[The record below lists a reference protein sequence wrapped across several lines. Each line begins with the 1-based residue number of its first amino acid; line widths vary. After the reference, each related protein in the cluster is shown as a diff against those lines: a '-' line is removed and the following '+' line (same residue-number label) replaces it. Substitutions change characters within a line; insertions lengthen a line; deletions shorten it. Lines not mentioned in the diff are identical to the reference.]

1 MSYSPEKKVGLIKC
15 LTKNISPE
23 DFGEFG
29 WMGNR
34 VVKDIVLTFF
44 ILGEIGTYRRFFKIP
59 SWTSEY
65 ELKAMIEKLKANGM
79 LVETADGIKLSHAP
93 AWLSVESGSA
103 LRMRRMKG
111 VDFDDKNVFLNVAGK
126 DDRIVS
132 NSSATAG
139 FSFIKEKV
147 SQPEGRGPEASA
159 ALKTTENNDA
169 ADKARPSDAAR
180 PEAFRKYAFLG
191 DKAVRKIAIAE
202 HVIRAIESGLD
213 ISTPDWASDIEL
225 EYIISEMV
233 NAGTIIPV
241 GARYKL
247 AEEN

>member
-1 MSYSPEKKVGLIKC
+1 MSNSPEKKVGLIKC
-15 LTKNISPE
+15 LTKDASPE
-23 DFGEFG
+23 TFEEFE
-29 WMGNR
+29 WMGDGI
-34 VVKDIVLTFF
+34 VKDIVLTFF

-65 ELKAMIEKLKANGM
+65 ELKAMIEKLKANGV

-93 AWLSVESGSA
+93 AWLSAESGSA

-111 VDFDDKNVFLNVAGK
+111 VDFDDKNVFLNVVGK

-139 FSFIKEKV
+139 FAFIKEKV
-147 SQPEGRGPEASA
+147 SQPEDRDSETSA
-159 ALKTTENNDA
+159 ALKTTEKNDVT
-169 ADKARPSDAAR
+169 DKARPSGAAR

-202 HVIRAIESGLD
+202 HVIRAIGTGSD

-225 EYIISEMV
+225 EYIIGEMV
-233 NAGTIIPV
+233 DAGTIIPV

-247 AEEN
+247 AEER